1 MDPTSAEAALVRI
14 CNLSPATATLL
25 VHGRLPDGVP
35 EDGPQLTW
43 GSLPPAPTLAKKVP
57 MNGQPA
63 PAAPG
68 SGGAAGGP
76 QP

>member
-14 CNLSPATATLL
+14 CHLSLATATLL

-35 EDGPQLTW
+35 EDGQQLTW
-43 GSLPPAPTLAKKVP
+43 GSLPPAPPFAKVP

-63 PAAPG
+63 PAPSG
-68 SGGAAGGP
+68 SGGASGGP